1 MKNNTVAATFFNGL
15 QRVLPHH
22 LLSRLVFRFTRLKA
36 PWTAWLIK
44 RFARAYQVDLS
55 QAQQEQPEDYP
66 TFNAF
71 FTRALKPDARPV
83 DGAASSWVSPADGR
97 ISQIGFIQSG
107 NLLQAKGRDYRVDEL
122 LADSTLAEPFKDGS
136 FATVYLSPRDYHRVH
151 MPCDGKLTMMRH
163 IPGRLFSVGPKS
175 LAGID
180 RVFARNERLVCMF
193 ETTAGPMALVLVGA
207 INVAAI
213 ETVWAGLVT
222 PPAGKQ
228 ISDYHY
234 GADTGLNIALKKGQE
249 MGRFNMGSTVIIL
262 APPGVVMDTDLAPE
276 QPVKQGELIAQMA
289 E

>member
-1 MKNNTVAATFFNGL
+1 MNLNNLKALLFNL
-15 QRVLPHH
+15 IQPVLPHH
-22 LLSRLVFRFTRLKA
+22 LISRLVFRFTRLKA
-36 PWTAWLIK
+36 PWTAWLIR
-44 RFARAYQVDLS
+44 RFARAYRVEMAEA
-55 QAQQEQPEDYP
+55 AQENPADYP

-71 FTRALKPDARPV
+71 FTRSLKADARPV
-83 DGAASSWVSPADGR
+83 DADEKSWVSPADGR
-97 ISQIGFIQSG
+97 VSQLGFIQSG
-107 NLLQAKGRDYRVDEL
+107 NLLQAKSRDYRVDEL
-122 LADSTLAEPFKDGS
+122 LADGSLAESFLNGA

-151 MPCDGKLTMMRH
+151 MPCDGKLRLMRH
-163 IPGRLFSVGPKS
+163 IPGRLFSVGPNT

-180 RVFARNERLVCMF
+180 RVFARNERLVCVF
-193 ETTAGPMALVLVGA
+193 DTHAGPMAMVLVGA

-234 GADTGLNIALKKGQE
+234 GADTGLNIELKKGQE

-262 APPGVVMDTDLAPE
+262 APPGVVMDEHLVPE
-276 QPVKQGELIAQMA
+276 QPIKQGELIARVA